1 MDWNFM
7 LVPLSEPAEK
17 SCRKKEKFNKKL
29 RKGRVQV
36 IECGFGV
43 WKHEFP
49 VLLNRIHLQQS
60 LPLTMLAALMMTL
73 SMPISFST
81 NWKLG

>member
-1 MDWNFM
+1 M

-49 VLLNRIHLQQS
+49 VLHNRITATANVGDPDDDPANANAGQ
-60 LPLTMLAALMMTL
+60 P
-73 SMPISFST
+73 PGP
-81 NWKLG
+81 N